1 MYGKILSSKLKEVA
15 MNVSS
20 IDAIQK
26 INLSVANESASVQ
39 ADLRILWLNAFSYD
53 NKDSLNFRPHNHTFF
68 EVHFVTQGHIKYRF
82 DNSEANISA
91 GNYLLIPPHCI
102 HCIVDQTYDFQKI
115 TLAFEVEEASDLYLS
130 LSDLANHTCP
140 TDEEIGLSIDFINR
154 IASQKLPYIDSI
166 MKSRLSEMVYLIA
179 ANSPHRPINGN
190 IGVILDPR
198 LLKAKKYVE
207 DNPHIF
213 LSCDEVAQ
221 YCRLSPK
228 QLGRLF
234 QQYEGCSLLSFIHG
248 QKIEA
253 AKKLIRETDELF
265 ESISEK
271 LGFSSVNYF
280 GKFFTRCT
288 GITPG
293 EYRKSISS
301 K

>member
-1 MYGKILSSKLKEVA
+1 
-15 MNVSS
+15 MNASS
-20 IDAIQK
+20 IDAIQR
-26 INLSVANESASVQ
+26 INLSVFDESANVQ

-68 EVHFVTQGHIKYRF
+68 EIHFVTQGHIKYRF
-82 DNSEANISA
+82 DNSEAEIPAN
-91 GNYLLIPPHCI
+91 NYLLIPPHCI
-102 HCIVDQTYDFQKI
+102 RCIVDQSKDFQKI
-115 TLAFEVEEASDLYLS
+115 TLAFEVEDASDLSLS
-130 LSDLANHTCP
+130 LSDLSKHTSP
-140 TDEEIGLSIDFINR
+140 TGEEIGLSIEFINR
-154 IASQKLPYIDSI
+154 IASQKLPYTDNI
-166 MKSRLSEMVYLIA
+166 MKSRLGEIVYLIA
-179 ANSPHRPINGN
+179 ANSPHRPVNGN
-190 IGVILDPR
+190 AGPILDPR
-198 LLKAKKYVE
+198 LLKAKKYIE

-234 QQYEGCSLLSFIHG
+234 LQYEGCSLLAFIHG
-248 QKIEA
+248 QKIEV
-253 AKKLIRETDELF
+253 AKKLIRETDDLF
-265 ESISEK
+265 ESISEN

-293 EYRKSISS
+293 EYRKSLSN